1 MMKNAFRKCGA
12 THNAPTLHD
21 SQRHRMVRAM
31 PVAQIIDFPTSSAA
45 YLGGLRQAALSVFAY
60 VLFGT
65 YIGIGALA
73 YDFNFSLVWVTLS
86 TLLVWAGPAQVIL
99 ISTLG
104 GGAQVVEAAIA
115 VGLSGVRLMPMVV
128 SLMPILRG
136 PKTKTHQLLLP
147 AHFTAVS
154 MWVEAIRLAPQI
166 PVERR
171 IPFVNGLATGYMMSA
186 LIATVAG
193 YYLAARLPVLFTA
206 ALLFLTPMSFL
217 VSIARNSNFLVDRL
231 AMLLGLVLGPVLAYR
246 NVELDVMWAG
256 VGGGTLAYLIH
267 RVREGLR

>member
-1 MMKNAFRKCGA
+1 MV
-12 THNAPTLHD
+12 P
-21 SQRHRMVRAM
+21 RM
-31 PVAQIIDFPTSSAA
+31 PGFHKIDFASNTAA
-45 YLGGLRQAALSVFAY
+45 WLGGVRSAFLSVFAY

-73 YDFNFSLVWVTLS
+73 YDFNFSLLWVTAS

-104 GGAQVVEAAIA
+104 GGAQLIEAAVA
-115 VGLSGVRLMPMVV
+115 VGLSGVRLLPMVV
-128 SLMPILRG
+128 ALMPILRG
-136 PKTKTHQLLLP
+136 PQTKSWQLLLP

-154 MWVEAIRLAPQI
+154 MWVESMRLAPLM

-171 IPFVNGLATGYMMSA
+171 IPFCNGLATGYMSSA
-186 LIATVAG
+186 MIATVVG
-193 YYLAARLPVLFTA
+193 YYLAARLPLLFTA

-217 VSIARNSNFLVDRL
+217 VSIARNSNLLVDRL
-231 AMLLGLVLGPVLAYR
+231 ALLLGLVIGPILAFR
-246 NVELDVMWAG
+246 DVELDVMWAG
-256 VGGGTLAYLIH
+256 IAGGTIAYLAH

>member
-1 MMKNAFRKCGA
+1 
-12 THNAPTLHD
+12 
-21 SQRHRMVRAM
+21 MVRPM
-31 PVAQIIDFPTSSAA
+31 PEPYRINFTSNAA
-45 YLGGLRQAALSVFAY
+45 AWFGGLRSAWLSVFAY

-73 YDFNFSLVWVTLS
+73 YDFNFSLAWVTLS

-104 GGAQVVEAAIA
+104 GGAQLIEVAIA
-115 VGLSGVRLMPMVV
+115 VGLSGVRLLPMVV

-136 PKTKTHQLLLP
+136 PQTRTWQLMLP

-154 MWVEAIRLAPQI
+154 MWVESMRLAPLM

-171 IPFVNGLATGYMMSA
+171 IPFCNGLACGYMGSA
-186 LIATVAG
+186 MIATVAG
-193 YYLAARLPVLFTA
+193 YFLAARLPELLTA

-217 VSIARNSNFLVDRL
+217 VSVARNSSMLVDRL
-231 AMLLGLVLGPVLAYR
+231 ALLLGLILGPILAYR
-246 NVELDVMWAG
+246 SVELDVMWAG
-256 VGGGTLAYLIH
+256 IAGGTIAYVAQRI
-267 RVREGLR
+267 REGLR

>member
-1 MMKNAFRKCGA
+1 LFLRARF
-12 THNAPTLHD
+12 
-21 SQRHRMVRAM
+21 SIVRAM
-31 PVAQIIDFPTSSAA
+31 PEPYKIDFASSTAA
-45 YLGGLRQAALSVFAY
+45 FLGGVRSAWLSVFAY

-73 YDFNFSLVWVTLS
+73 YDFNFSLAWVTWS

-104 GGAQVVEAAIA
+104 GGAQLVEVAVA
-115 VGLSGVRLMPMVV
+115 VGLSGVRLLPMVV
-128 SLMPILRG
+128 SLMPVLRG
-136 PKTKTHQLLLP
+136 PQTRSYQLLLP

-154 MWVEAIRLAPQI
+154 MWVESMRLAPLM

-171 IPFVNGLATGYMMSA
+171 IPFCNGLACGYMGSA
-186 LIATVAG
+186 MIATVAG
-193 YYLAARLPVLFTA
+193 YYLAARLPVLLTA

-217 VSIARNSNFLVDRL
+217 VSIARNSNLLVDRL
-231 AMLLGLVLGPVLAYR
+231 ALLFGLVIGPILAYR

-256 VGGGTLAYLIH
+256 IAGGTIAYVAH
-267 RVREGLR
+267 RIRESMR

>member
-1 MMKNAFRKCGA
+1 MFSAVRFRI
-12 THNAPTLHD
+12 
-21 SQRHRMVRAM
+21 VRAM
-31 PVAQIIDFPTSSAA
+31 PEPARFDFVSNTAAFFGGFRSAW
-45 YLGGLRQAALSVFAY
+45 LSVFAY

-65 YIGIGALA
+65 YVGIGALA
-73 YDFNFSLVWVTLS
+73 YDFNFSLAWVTWS

-104 GGAQVVEAAIA
+104 GGAQLIEVAIA
-115 VGLSGVRLMPMVV
+115 VGLSGVRLLPMVV

-136 PKTKTHQLLLP
+136 PQTRTWQLLLP

-154 MWVEAIRLAPQI
+154 MWVESMRLAPLM

-171 IPFVNGLATGYMMSA
+171 IPFCNGIASGYMMA
-186 LIATVAG
+186 AMIGTVAG
-193 YYLAARLPVLFTA
+193 YYLAARLPLLLTA

-217 VSIARNSNFLVDRL
+217 VSITRNSSLLVDRL
-231 AMLLGLVLGPVLAYR
+231 ALILGLVIGPILAFR

-256 VGGGTLAYLIH
+256 IAGGTIAYVADRI
-267 RVREGLR
+267 RRGLQ